1 MDPED
6 VRALRAMIP
15 EQRLAR
21 GLEFIRQVR
30 QFKILSVRVHH
41 PGWNEEKVM
50 NEVRRWVR
58 DGMKP
63 EELYE
68 I

>member
-6 VRALRAMIP
+6 VGALRAMTP

-21 GLEFIRQVR
+21 GPEFIRQAR

-41 PGWNEEKVM
+41 PVWSEGKVM
-50 NEVRRWVR
+50 NEVHRWVR

>member
-1 MDPED
+1 MVPED
-6 VRALRAMIP
+6 MAAYRAMTP

-21 GLEFIRQVR
+21 GLEFIGQAR

-41 PGWNEEKVM
+41 PGWSEEKVM
-50 NEVRRWVR
+50 NEVRRWAR

>member
-6 VRALRAMIP
+6 VKALRAMTP

-21 GLEFIRQVR
+21 GLEFIRQAR
-30 QFKILSVRVHH
+30 QFKIQSVRVHH
-41 PGWNEEKVM
+41 LGWSEEKVM

-63 EELYE
+63 GELYE

>member
-1 MDPED
+1 MDSED
-6 VRALRAMIP
+6 QKALRAMTP

-21 GLEFIRQVR
+21 GLEFIRQLR
-30 QFKILSVRVHH
+30 QFKIQSVRVHH
-41 PGWNEEKVM
+41 SGWSEEKVM
-50 NEVRRWVR
+50 NEVRRWAR

>member
-6 VRALRAMIP
+6 VTAYRALTS

-21 GLEFIRQVR
+21 GLELIRQAR

-41 PGWNEEKVM
+41 PGWSEEKVM
-50 NEVRRWVR
+50 NKVRRWVR
-58 DGMKP
+58 DGMQP

-68 I
+68 L